1 MGDICLD
8 LLHKNA
14 IKGGNGALLF
24 VRVEADS
31 LDDKVMAVFPNSRV

>member
-14 IKGGNGALLF
+14 IKGGKSALLF
-24 VRVEADS
+24 VRVEADP
-31 LDDKVMAVFPNSRV
+31 LDDKVMADFPNSRV